1 MLLGVE
7 AVLDLV
13 EARVDC
19 RAERRAGACAVL
31 RLRRAD
37 FSLGIL
43 NGLVTLEHH
52 DKYHCLK
59 SWPCHRT
66 A

>member
-7 AVLDLV
+7 AVLELV

-31 RLRRAD
+31 RLRLAD
-37 FSLGIL
+37 FSLGIS
-43 NGLVTLEHH
+43 NGLVAME
-52 DKYHCLK
+52 DD
-59 SWPCHRT
+59 
-66 A
+66 